1 MLSHPLHWKKAVH
14 NFIGLI
20 YVPSSNLYYCTA
32 TLRKVPYRS
41 ILVHDTKFF
50 EWRGSS
56 GEVLVLLR
64 HCSSTLLC
72 HYYPGEINKK
82 KFFFLGEPT
91 IFYWDSSGF
100 LFRVFCT
107 ALCDDA
113 RSKQASI
120 LRSSPLHCGFG
131 WGPIHLGKACFEI
144 CFFAAFANKQ
154 TLCPLRKKGQK
165 TNERERKAKS

>member
-1 MLSHPLHWKKAVH
+1 MTRIIWR
-14 NFIGLI
+14 G
-20 YVPSSNLYYCTA
+20 PSSTA
-32 TLRKVPYRS
+32 TLFFDTAVP
-41 ILVHDTKFF
+41 LLP
-50 EWRGSS
+50 WRNQQK
-56 GEVLVLLR
+56 EVF
-64 HCSSTLLC
+64 C
-72 HYYPGEINKK
+72 
-82 KFFFLGEPT
+82 FFLGEPT